1 MKQRFKFAA
10 SAIAFAC
17 GATAQAA
24 CPTTIGVVV
33 PMTGPAGQYGQTA
46 AKAIQM
52 AFRDLNQAGGVIG
65 CPLDT
70 EIRDDQSQGA
80 VGVDAARQLVD
91 IRHVPA
97 IIGSII
103 SSVTLPVLTSVTVPA
118 GVVQISPASTTPTLT
133 TMAREGKTRGLFFRT
148 ITSDAL
154 QSLATGQFAAD
165 LKLKKVAVIYVNN
178 DYGVNLNKEF
188 ARAFT
193 ALGGTIVSATPY
205 NERQAS
211 YQPEVTKALA
221 SKPEALYLIGYPT
234 DGATI
239 VRTWISLGGAQKF
252 LLNDGLNSDEFIK
265 AVGPRYLAQA
275 YGTSSGT
282 PPSAS
287 TRYFAAAYP
296 AFSNFSANAPGADR
310 AYDAAALIGL
320 AIAWAGKADS
330 ASIRDGI
337 RRVLD
342 PQGAMIGAGPDEF
355 KRGLALIEERKPIR
369 YNGLIGPVQFDKH
382 GDITGP
388 FIKWQIVDGKVKN
401 LGEVPVGQIDSLK
414 ARTGE

>member
-1 MKQRFKFAA
+1 MDRLPPRRFKWPFAI
-10 SAIAFAC
+10 S
-17 GATAQAA
+17 TK
-24 CPTTIGVVV
+24 
-33 PMTGPAGQYGQTA
+33 PAGGLAGRPTPEFVTTSP
-46 AKAIQM
+46 KARWAWTRPGNWSTSGM
-52 AFRDLNQAGGVIG
+52 SRRSSAPSFHRSRCRCSPRSPCRRVWGGFR
-65 CPLDT
+65 
-70 EIRDDQSQGA
+70 
-80 VGVDAARQLVD
+80 
-91 IRHVPA
+91 
-97 IIGSII
+97 
-103 SSVTLPVLTSVTVPA
+103 TLPGRPHSCRLRGRPKP
-118 GVVQISPASTTPTLT
+118 GV
-133 TMAREGKTRGLFFRT
+133 LFFPT

-154 QSLATGQFAAD
+154 QSLATCQFAAD
-165 LKLKKVAVIYVNN
+165 LKLKNVAVIYVNN

-188 ARAFT
+188 AHAFT

-388 FIKWQIVDGKVKN
+388 FIK
-401 LGEVPVGQIDSLK
+401 
-414 ARTGE
+414 